1 MIHGRETA
9 RCTTFHY
16 EMPRGVGGGICMKQ
30 NKNLRALCS
39 ADLGTKHPGIVVK
52 QYATAGGG
60 GGARD
65 LHRVKTNLLFASLYH
80 REQINVYLELLLAR
94 SNQYPRVELHVCPD
108 QFPRVKW
115 LQC

>member
-1 MIHGRETA
+1 MIHGRERA

-16 EMPRGVGGGICMKQ
+16 EMPREVGGGICMKKY
-30 NKNLRALCS
+30 NNLRALCS
-39 ADLGTKHPGIVVK
+39 ANLGTKHPDIEVK
-52 QYATAGGG
+52 QCATAGG
-60 GGARD
+60 RE
-65 LHRVKTNLLFASLYH
+65 LHRVETNLLFASLYH